1 MCPNGSFS
9 YNLKLFIIQDLKPI
23 WKKMISGLSL
33 YMAHLTQ
40 EAMFAENL
48 HYTITQIEKT

>member
-1 MCPNGSFS
+1 
-9 YNLKLFIIQDLKPI
+9 
-23 WKKMISGLSL
+23 MISGLSL